1 MGHVYFSCAIAFCFW
16 RASFIGIRM
25 PVFLTHIFHKTQ
37 IPFIHSHQNLRQ
49 LLLPSSSI
57 YHLLTSPLKTL
68 MSSMVLAPYPPLH
81 ILQTLDLIPESM
93 VSAPYPPIDGKV
105 KRNHQ
110 ASTHLDELAQASMVG
125 NFVFMCCIW
134 IYIIEF
140 YVQIK

>member
-1 MGHVYFSCAIAFCFW
+1 
-16 RASFIGIRM
+16 
-25 PVFLTHIFHKTQ
+25 
-37 IPFIHSHQNLRQ
+37 
-49 LLLPSSSI
+49 
-57 YHLLTSPLKTL
+57 